1 MSRLLFALYVAPLGA
16 RLHGMKEGIK
26 MGAETISALF
36 FADDLVLIS
45 KTPKRGMERLLRTV
59 DSYCKDFYMKLSV
72 SKTFILSNGVQGVCW
87 SLGDDSPDLEE
98 TLSAKYLGIDIQ
110 VCGRNLVSNRE
121 RIIKS
126 AVQRYAYA
134 ILGLSRCGLD
144 RSMLARVLW
153 ERCAIP
159 AILYGSDAMT
169 LTQSAVRQIEQI
181 QSVMGGFI
189 LQTP

>member
-72 SKTFILSNGVQGVCW
+72 SKTFIFSNGVQGIGW
-87 SLGDDSPDLEE
+87 SLGDEAL
-98 TLSAKYLGIDIQ
+98 I
-110 VCGRNLVSNRE
+110 
-121 RIIKS
+121 
-126 AVQRYAYA
+126 
-134 ILGLSRCGLD
+134 
-144 RSMLARVLW
+144 
-153 ERCAIP
+153 
-159 AILYGSDAMT
+159 
-169 LTQSAVRQIEQI
+169 
-181 QSVMGGFI
+181 
-189 LQTP
+189 